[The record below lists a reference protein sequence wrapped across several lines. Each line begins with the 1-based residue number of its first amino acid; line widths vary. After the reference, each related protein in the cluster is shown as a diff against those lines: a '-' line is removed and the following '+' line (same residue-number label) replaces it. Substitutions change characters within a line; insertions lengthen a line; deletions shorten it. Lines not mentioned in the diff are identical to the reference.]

1 MLVQVGDEVAA
12 VDPAPGEAQDYFA
25 QLAACPQGGY
35 PNQGPVLEQV
45 GDEVAAVD
53 PAPGEAQDYFALL
66 AACPRVLLPKL
77 VLHWGCADDAAA
89 RVAALLGCDLVAEVL
104 QATLAPVRPPPLRA
118 AGAGPSPEH
127 DLGSGEGLEREKDAA
142 SEGAVPDGQAAEA
155 SSGDAAA
162 GGCACAF
169 CRWGADLAA
178 DELGPPEPGDAHSAL
193 TQPGAPR
200 AAPAGSQAQADP
212 VGSAGAGPA
221 GPAGA
226 APGALPRAP
235 SAGPV
240 LPILGAV
247 GAAGAGAGATG
258 SSYTLQLAVLAE
270 LAKRA
275 PVRAALAALVVLL
288 QRRGGLAAGK
298 APVLPDVQD
307 PNPKRQAGGP
317 PAAARAR
324 LGGAEGPEPPAGG
337 PARGD
342 PDAGSAAASREDAE
356 LLAFAAS
363 AATVAPPLQRWIQ
376 LQAATNPALGALRE
390 EAAGGAGNCRHSPPH
405 HARTCVPC
413 VFAMTC

>member
-25 QLAACPQGGY
+25 LLAACPQGGY

-127 DLGSGEGLEREKDAA
+127 DLGSEEELEREKDAA
-142 SEGAVPDGQAAEA
+142 SEGGVPEGQAAEA
-155 SSGDAAA
+155 SSGDAAG

-178 DELGPPEPGDAHSAL
+178 DELGPPDPGDAHSAL

-200 AAPAGSQAQADP
+200 AGPAGSQAQADP

-247 GAAGAGAGATG
+247 GAVGAAGAGAGAAG

-298 APVLPDVQD
+298 APVLPGVQD
-307 PNPKRQAGGP
+307 PNPERQVGGP

-324 LGGAEGPEPPAGG
+324 LGGADGPGPAGG
-337 PARGD
+337 PARRD

-363 AATVAPPLQRWIQ
+363 AATAAPPLQRWIQ

-390 EAAGGAGNCRHSPPH
+390 EAAGGAGNCATARHIMHEPVCLACLP
-405 HARTCVPC
+405 
-413 VFAMTC
+413 